1 MQQTVIYSKCLN
13 LMLANSNS
21 IKFIY
26 ATGQMADR
34 TRSFNW
40 SDSSIGPISDW
51 PIQLLTT
58 VNLLLDSSFPMF
70 IWWGK
75 EKIQFY
81 NDAYL
86 EILGHGDHSKHPKAL
101 GQTGPECWPE
111 IWQSISPLI
120 EGVLQT
126 GTAVYLEDQ
135 LIPIFRKGIL
145 DDVYWTFSYNPIRGQ
160 DGVPEGILVVCTET
174 TKNRQQLQQNE
185 NQLNRVLDHMAEG
198 VGITDETGRIVYSNP
213 MAHQI
218 LNTDSNLFSNRNS
231 NSPEWFNTH
240 LDGRP
245 MADSEHPTMLSMETG
260 KPVFN
265 FEFAIERPGNG
276 KLYLIMNAAPIIDAN
291 GRITGSVGMFSD
303 ITERKETET
312 ALAAT
317 KAAIENQKQLYEA
330 ITSGTPDLMYMFDL
344 DYRFTYANKALLD
357 MWGKTAKDAIGKG
370 LRENG
375 YEEWHAKMHEEEI
388 DQVVAK
394 KERIRGEV
402 AFPHATLGKRIYDY
416 ILAPVLGDTG
426 EVIAVSGTT
435 RDITAIKEAEAKI
448 FESEE
453 RFRTMAENS
462 GILIGVGD
470 ETSNVT
476 YFNQAWSKLTGKT
489 IEELLEFGWSAL
501 IHPDDKEAYL
511 DLYLESVENKVP
523 YTGEYRILSATGE
536 YRWLLAFAT
545 PRFKYDGS
553 FAGFIGSFIDITERK
568 QDEQRKNDFIAMV
581 SHELKTPLT
590 SALGYVQASKKK
602 ASTNSDM
609 FTAGMLERANKQLGK
624 MTTLING
631 FLNLS
636 RLEAGKI
643 HIDKQRFDMAAL
655 IKEVEEGTISD
666 ATSHKIIFAPVK
678 ETWLNAD
685 KDKIEQVINNL
696 ISNAIKYSKIN
707 TLIQVACITTGNYA
721 HVSVKDQGIG
731 VKPEDQENLFERFYR
746 VEGEVTNSISGFGI
760 GLYICKEIIDRHEGA
775 IGVDSMPG
783 EGSTFWFTLPIN

>member
-1 MQQTVIYSKCLN
+1 MQGDLN
-13 LMLANSNS
+13 ST
-21 IKFIY
+21 KIY
-26 ATGQMADR
+26 AKGEMADR
-34 TRSFNW
+34 TRSYDW
-40 SDSSIGPISDW
+40 SVSPIGPIAKW

-86 EILGHGDHSKHPKAL
+86 TILGHGDHSKHPKAL
-101 GQTGPECWPE
+101 GQTGSECWPE
-111 IWQSISPLI
+111 IWQSICPLI
-120 EGVLQT
+120 ENVLQT
-126 GTAVYLEDQ
+126 GIAVYLEDQ
-135 LIPIFRKGIL
+135 LIPIYRNGVL

-198 VGITDETGRIVYSNP
+198 VGITDETGRIVYANP

-218 LNTDSNLFSNRNS
+218 LNTDSNLFPTRSS

-245 MADSEHPTMLSMETG
+245 MANSEHPTFLSMATG

-265 FEFAIERPGNG
+265 FEFAIERPGSSR
-276 KLYLIMNAAPIIDAN
+276 LYLIMNAAPITDAN
-291 GRITGSVGMFSD
+291 GKITGSVGMFSD
-303 ITERKETET
+303 ITERKETEA

-317 KAAIENQKQLYEA
+317 KEAIEKQKQLYEA

-344 DYRFTYANKALLD
+344 NYRFIYANKALLD
-357 MWGKTAKDAIGKG
+357 MWGKTTENALGTG

-375 YEEWHAKMHEEEI
+375 YEEWHAKMHEWEI

-394 KERIRGEV
+394 KERVRGEV

-416 ILAPVLGDTG
+416 IFAPVFNDYG

-435 RDITAIKEAEAKI
+435 RDITGIKDAEAKI
-448 FESEE
+448 LESEE
-453 RFRTMAENS
+453 RFRTMADNS

-470 ETSNVT
+470 ETGNVT
-476 YFNQAWSKLTGKT
+476 YFNQAWCKLTGKT

-501 IHPDDKEAYL
+501 IHPDDRAAYL
-511 DLYLESVENKVP
+511 ALYLDSVKNRVS
-523 YTGEYRILSATGE
+523 YTGEYRILSATGQ

-545 PRFKYDGS
+545 PRFKHDGS

-602 ASTNSDM
+602 ALINSDA
-609 FTAGMLERANKQLGK
+609 FTAGILERANKQLGK

-631 FLNLS
+631 FLNVS

-643 HIDKQRFDMAAL
+643 HIDKKRFNMATL
-655 IKEVEEGTISD
+655 IDDVKDGILSD
-666 ATSHKIIFAPVK
+666 EMSHKIIFSPVK
-678 ETWLNAD
+678 ETWVNAD
-685 KDKIEQVINNL
+685 KDKLEQVINNL
-696 ISNAIKYSKIN
+696 ISNAIKYSPHN
-707 TLIQVACITTGNYA
+707 TLIQVACIEIGNYTR
-721 HVSVKDQGIG
+721 VSVKDEGIG
-731 VKPEDQENLFERFYR
+731 VRPEDQQSLFERFYR
-746 VEGEVTNSISGFGI
+746 VEGEKTHSVSGFGI
-760 GLYICKEIIDRHEGA
+760 GLYICKEIIDRHDGE
-775 IGVDSMPG
+775 IGVESEVG
-783 EGSTFWFTLPIN
+783 QGSTFWFSLPISL